1 MFKITVAVAFAT
13 TAPASVSA
21 KKPEKEAGGSKPC
34 KPSVSRWADHESN
47 VCLQKTQTNDNTWL
61 QKGTEV

>member
-34 KPSVSRWADHESN
+34 KPSVSR
-47 VCLQKTQTNDNTWL
+47 
-61 QKGTEV
+61 